1 VKDKRGWWVRWWG
14 RCLRAAA
21 LLCKLL
27 LLAWGF
33 LAIYWSELPWHGL
46 RGLLSAAFLIAGG
59 YLLFVALRPR
69 AFRVFA
75 GVYAVIL
82 LAWVLKQPSHERDW
96 RLDME
101 VMPEVVIDGDVLVV
115 RGVRNF
121 EYRAADEFDVRYEE
135 REMRLS
141 GLQAVD
147 FFVAYWKPGP
157 VAHTFVSFVF
167 EDEPPLCVSIEA
179 RLEEG
184 ESYSLLASLFKESEL
199 IYIVGDERDIV
210 GSRVDHRGH
219 DVYLY
224 RTNASPEQARA
235 LFLSYVEKIN
245 ALAEEPEF
253 YHLLSNN
260 CTVNIVR
267 HARGGRG
274 RGSYDLRVMLN
285 GFVDGYA
292 YAVGVLDQSVP
303 FEKLRGRAL
312 IEPGIGGDAAGYS
325 ERIRGHIGGVTE
337 GGAILEGLVD

>member
-1 VKDKRGWWVRWWG
+1 
-14 RCLRAAA
+14 
-21 LLCKLL
+21 
-27 LLAWGF
+27 
-33 LAIYWSELPWHGL
+33 
-46 RGLLSAAFLIAGG
+46 
-59 YLLFVALRPR
+59 
-69 AFRVFA
+69 
-75 GVYAVIL
+75 
-82 LAWVLKQPSHERDW
+82 
-96 RLDME
+96 M
-101 VMPEVVIDGDVLVV
+101 
-115 RGVRNF
+115 
-121 EYRAADEFDVRYEE
+121 
-135 REMRLS
+135 
-141 GLQAVD
+141 
-147 FFVAYWKPGP
+147 
-157 VAHTFVSFVF
+157 
-167 EDEPPLCVSIEA
+167 
-179 RLEEG
+179 
-184 ESYSLLASLFKESEL
+184 

-303 FEKLRGRAL
+303 FEELRGRAL

-337 GGAILEGLVD
+337 GGAILEGFVD